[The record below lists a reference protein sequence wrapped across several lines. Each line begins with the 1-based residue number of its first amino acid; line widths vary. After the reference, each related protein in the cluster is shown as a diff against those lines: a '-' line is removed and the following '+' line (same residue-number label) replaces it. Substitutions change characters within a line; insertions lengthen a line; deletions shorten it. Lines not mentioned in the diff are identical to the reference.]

1 MPYKLIGKTI
11 YSKATG
17 KWKKKQT
24 GKSVA
29 SAKRALK
36 LLQGLESGS
45 IKRKD
50 VGKGKFAKNSA
61 HMHKM
66 PGGHMMSD
74 AEMRKGKVAKAM
86 APLKRKRKSRSSYK
100 A

>member
-11 YSKATG
+11 YTKSTG

-36 LLQGLESGS
+36 LLRGLENGT
-45 IKRKD
+45 IT
-50 VGKGKFAKNSA
+50 
-61 HMHKM
+61 
-66 PGGHMMSD
+66 
-74 AEMRKGKVAKAM
+74 
-86 APLKRKRKSRSSYK
+86 PLQLKKRKRK
-100 A
+100 